1 MNNVLIHPLPDEWN
15 GYKINTWFQ
24 VGIQVSLIYYD
35 EELTNL
41 EKSSLIIELLFEDED
56 ESGNLY
62 MRDHPQ
68 DIDELEDCIKWF
80 LNGWYHD
87 RQPSESDKKR
97 LVDYNIDQ
105 WRIYA
110 DFRQI
115 YGINL
120 NEADMHWWEFCG
132 MLWNMPDETSSFL
145 KVIAIRNKKVTSKM
159 SKEEKEVI
167 AKAKVI
173 YALDS
178 KPVEKEYDDDEK
190 EKIDQYDKF
199 AAKLK
204 AKKELEKK
212 AVEEFRRC
220 T

>member
-41 EKSSLIIELLFEDED
+41 EKSSLIIELLFEDEN

-120 NEADMHWWEFCG
+120 NEADMHWWEFYNLLCG
-132 MLWNMPDETSSFL
+132 LSDKCILNR
-145 KVIAIRNKKVTSKM
+145 IRFVRNFDVSEIKD
-159 SKEEKEVI
+159 SKEREKWIRQKEEV
-167 AKAKVI
+167 
-173 YALDS
+173 ALKHENNKS
-178 KPVEKEYDDDEK
+178 LEEERL
-190 EKIDQYDKF
+190 DKLF
-199 AAKLK
+199 
-204 AKKELEKK
+204 
-212 AVEEFRRC
+212 EEQMKGE
-220 T
+220 

>member
-1 MNNVLIHPLPDEWN
+1 MKKLDEILKNERIWGHEIMFQFHSAWVKLPECGKCSVIWSDCED
-15 GYKINTWFQ
+15 GMEH
-24 VGIQVSLIYYD
+24 VSVSP
-35 EELTNL
+35 
-41 EKSSLIIELLFEDED
+41 KKQF
-56 ESGNLY
+56 
-62 MRDHPQ
+62 R
-68 DIDELEDCIKWF
+68 IKWF

-178 KPVEKEYDDDEK
+178 KPIEKEYDDDEK

-199 AAKLK
+199 AAKSK
-204 AKKELEKK
+204 ARKELEKK